1 MIKKDQKEVLKNYYT
16 NDCVVVCGRSML
28 INPFFHTRTFKVLLT
43 FALSWVYA
51 VSSNVMVNLP
61 FGLVP
66 ITLQTLACN
75 LLALL
80 FGWTAVNAYFLYLL
94 QGVMGAPFFS
104 NGGCGLFHL
113 LGPTGGYLIGFLF
126 SMMLLAFLKEKFS
139 VSCLFI
145 FTKLVLAKFI
155 LFSFGLLQLS
165 LFVGREKVFYVGLY
179 PFIIGDLLKMII
191 TTFIAALFFKNVKNK
206 KKLNFIW

>member
-1 MIKKDQKEVLKNYYT
+1 MTRKDQKETLKNCNT
-16 NDCVVVCGRSML
+16 NDCVEVCGRSIL
-28 INPFFHTRTFKVLLT
+28 TNPFFYSKTFKILLT
-43 FALSWVYA
+43 LGLSLVYA
-51 VSSNVMVNLP
+51 VSANVVVNLP

-66 ITLQTLACN
+66 ITLQTLSCN

-94 QGVMGAPFFS
+94 QGAMGLTFFS
-104 NGGCGLFHL
+104 NGGCGLLHL
-113 LGPTGGYLIGFLF
+113 LGPTGGYLIGFFF
-126 SMMLLAFLKEKFS
+126 SMMLLAFLRDKVS

-145 FTKLVLAKFI
+145 FIKLIMAELI

-165 LFVGREKVFYVGLY
+165 LFVGRGKVFYMGFY

-191 TTFIAALFFKNVKNK
+191 ATFIAALFFKNVKLRK
-206 KKLNFIW
+206 S